1 MHGRFCVEVFIRP
14 IYIFIYSFLPSF
26 LSVVE
31 QAVVEVNEEGTE
43 AAAATGVIIGLR
55 SFPQRTIQVKAD
67 HPFIYAIRD
76 NLSKAWLFMG
86 KYSAQQ

>member
-1 MHGRFCVEVFIRP
+1 MCCSVLPCP
-14 IYIFIYSFLPSF
+14 IFYRKLLLPPK
-26 LSVVE
+26 
-31 QAVVEVNEEGTE
+31 QAVVEVTEEGTE

-55 SFPQRTIQVKAD
+55 SFPRGVIQVKAD